1 MATRAS
7 ARLEQSTSGGGG
19 GHDDRESLG
28 TGQPGPFMFSPLDPA
43 SAAASTS
50 AGFGTSP
57 ALPLDM
63 STIQAGNSNPNF
75 FNLNLQSFQNST
87 TNGHEGENENGI
99 DTSEIDIESLLSS
112 LANSSGTGPENF
124 NLGNINLD
132 ELFANI
138 ASGDGEMDGAQNGFD
153 HTAAG
158 AGIDADAA
166 EEMMKFL
173 AGFGNDEGEGVSGG
187 GEEV

>member
-1 MATRAS
+1 
-7 ARLEQSTSGGGG
+7 
-19 GHDDRESLG
+19 
-28 TGQPGPFMFSPLDPA
+28 MFSPLDPA

-63 STIQAGNSNPNF
+63 SSIQAGNNNSNF
-75 FNLNLQSFQNST
+75 FNLDLQSFHNNT
-87 TNGHEGENENGI
+87 TNGNDGENGNGI

-112 LANSSGTGPENF
+112 LANSSGGGSENF

-138 ASGDGEMDGAQNGFD
+138 ASGDGEMDGGQNGFD
-153 HTAAG
+153 HSGSGAGAG

-173 AGFGNDEGEGVSGG
+173 AGFGNDEAEGVGGG
-187 GEEV
+187 GE